1 MKEKEKQ
8 VNIIKTDFTE
18 VQPILTAIGD
28 ETRQLILLVLMGT
41 SCDTGMRVGEL
52 TAKTY
57 LSRPA
62 VSHQVKILKDL
73 GLVRCRKEGTKNYY
87 YIDVSHNRELFGK
100 MKKLSSD
107 IESFMETEHPN
118 GGK

>member
-1 MKEKEKQ
+1 M
-8 VNIIKTDFTE
+8 
-18 VQPILTAIGD
+18 QPILTAIVD
-28 ETRQLILLVLMGT
+28 ETRQLILLALMET
-41 SCDTGMRVGEL
+41 TCETGMRVGEL
-52 TAKTY
+52 TEKTH

-73 GLVRCRKEGTKNYY
+73 SLVRCREEGTKNFY

-100 MKKLSSD
+100 MKKLSTD
-107 IESFMETEHPN
+107 IESFMESGHPN